1 MLSLVG
7 VILFVRGFRTLRIL
21 MYPLLLMLLMI
32 PLPGFV
38 VERLTFPL
46 QMFASRFAERSLEIL
61 GYSVLREGNILRLP
75 GATLSVAEACSG
87 LRSMCA
93 LTFLG
98 QAYVCMFDGRRW
110 MRPVMALLVIPIAVF
125 ANGFRIVISAVAGSY
140 KPEWMSGLAHES
152 TGWVVFVI
160 AFLIIVVFHFSFT
173 RIERRL
179 RREPA
184 ASLDNALTTQ

>member
-1 MLSLVG
+1 
-7 VILFVRGFRTLRIL
+7 VILFLRGFKTLRVL
-21 MYPLLLMLLMI
+21 TYPLLLILLMI
-32 PLPGFV
+32 PLPGFI

-46 QMFASRFAERSLEIL
+46 QMFASRFAERALEIL

-110 MRPVMALLVIPIAVF
+110 MRPVMAFMVVPIAVF

-140 KPEWMSGLAHES
+140 KPEWMTGLAHES

-160 AFLIIVVFHFSFT
+160 AFLCIVLLHLSFNQLE
-173 RIERRL
+173 RIF
-179 RREPA
+179 RREPV
-184 ASLDNALTTQ
+184 SL